1 MLLLTAVRIAAVAR
15 KDSGPGIDN
24 DEIGSTPCPTMVL
37 EKEDRREEC
46 LPCPLT
52 GSRLQ
57 HYRRHH
63 FLVLSEV

>member
-1 MLLLTAVRIAAVAR
+1 MLLLTAVRTAVVAR

-24 DEIGSTPCPTMVL
+24 DETGSTPCRIMAL

-46 LPCPLT
+46 LPWPLT
-52 GSRLQ
+52 GSHLQ